1 MKFTLSIELPNQ
13 KTMGYV
19 IELNKEDWSKFGF
32 DPCNPQPPPEF
43 DDPSSMAEW
52 RASMKRWRQV
62 SRQRL
67 KRQTSVNNIM
77 SKLAKQALKIIETQ
91 DKEIKE

>member
-13 KTMGYV
+13 KTLAYV

-32 DPCNPQPPPEF
+32 DPCNPQPPPTL
-43 DDPSSMAEW
+43 DDPSTQAEW

-67 KRQTSVNNIM
+67 KRVTSLNQLM
-77 SKLAKQALKIIETQ
+77 QKFHKQALKIIEMQ
-91 DKEIKE
+91 DKETQ